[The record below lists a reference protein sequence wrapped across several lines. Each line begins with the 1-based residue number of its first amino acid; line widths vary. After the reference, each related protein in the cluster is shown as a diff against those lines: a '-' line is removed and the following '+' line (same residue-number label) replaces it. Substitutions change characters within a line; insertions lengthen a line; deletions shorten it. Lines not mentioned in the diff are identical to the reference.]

1 MTTPEEKMAVL
12 MASKEYKAAKASYTN
27 AYRNGAGRQRP
38 GSVGFALWLLFDI
51 HYRDHNQE
59 APTKQ
64 IAQTMARQHGLNE
77 TSAANALLKWSA
89 FQGLINPRTGNYSL
103 GPRS

>member
-1 MTTPEEKMAVL
+1 MMTTAEKMAAL
-12 MASKEYKAAKASYTN
+12 ITSKEYEAAKTSYTN
-27 AYRNGAGRQRP
+27 RYENGAGRQGP
-38 GSVGFALWLLFDI
+38 GTVGFALWLLYDI
-51 HYRDHNQE
+51 HFRDNNT

-64 IAQTMARQHGLNE
+64 MAQALAKLHGLNE

-89 FQGLINPRTGNYSL
+89 YMGLINPRTGAYSI